1 VRATRIVRFHRM
13 CQGGQRLILC
23 VAFTPLGKV
32 VDGRILSQEQL
43 GQRRGWIF
51 PLEDNI

>member
-1 VRATRIVRFHRM
+1 M
-13 CQGGQRLILC
+13 CQEDRGLILC

-43 GQRRGWIF
+43 GQRRGWIS